1 LGSKVI
7 LVYGDEINETLIP
20 SFIPPNDVITETY
33 VKVRPNIL

>member
-1 LGSKVI
+1 
-7 LVYGDEINETLIP
+7 LIP